1 MDICVMSRTG
11 QVESGGVF
19 TVVKRQARGNNKERG
34 TKSDLR
40 PSAVKIITRKRR
52 EKEQRK
58 LRSNTSVQFLCHF

>member
-1 MDICVMSRTG
+1 MRDVKDWTSRKWRSIHGCQKT
-11 QVESGGVF
+11 
-19 TVVKRQARGNNKERG
+19 GNNKERG